1 MKHSVKITFLLVGM
15 FLLAQFIG
23 LSIIERYTSRNIV
36 NGTVSYEKL
45 PYGLEPPPINE
56 NYGFIFI
63 IVGVLI
69 GTGLVLVLVRFRK
82 INLWKFWFFLS
93 ASITM
98 AVAFAAF
105 VNQWAAI
112 VFAAILAFL
121 KVFKQNFLVH
131 NITELF
137 IYGGLAA
144 IFVPILNVTSVAI
157 LLILISIYDAYA
169 VWKSKHMV
177 TMAKFQA
184 ESKVFAGFLIPKG
197 KISIP
202 KQTKSKAKSSPGESG
217 KPSFALLGGGD
228 VAFPLLFAG
237 VVLKNSGFIPI
248 LFVIPLFSALSLLG
262 LLWFSQKG
270 KFYPAMP
277 FIAAG
282 TFIGYCIFL
291 FLK

>member
-1 MKHSVKITFLLVGM
+1 MKHSVTITFLLVGM

-23 LSIIERYTSRNIV
+23 LSVIERYTSRNIV

-69 GTGLVLVLVRFRK
+69 GTGLVLILVKFRR

-121 KVFKQNFLVH
+121 KVFRQNFLVH

-137 IYGGLAA
+137 VYGGLAA
-144 IFVPILNVTSVAI
+144 IFVPILNVASVAI
-157 LLILISIYDAYA
+157 LLILISVYDAYA

-197 KISIP
+197 KEIP
-202 KQTKSKAKSSPGESG
+202 KKIKFSATRG

-277 FIAAG
+277 FLTAG
-282 TFIGYCIFL
+282 TFLGYFVFL
-291 FLK
+291 FLH